1 MEPGARWN
9 IDPCVPSPPRKWW
22 RFTRPAKPRPLLTPI
37 TSTLSFGLN
46 WSTSTLS
53 PSLKSPSPVSRWN
66 SRRNLLP
73 SAPAFLRWPV
83 AGLLIRCGLTNSTS
97 PSCMA
102 SYPSVVGVLRC
113 TTVHGPALSRVTGTA
128 CPSGRNICVIPIF
141 LPRIPGL
148 ILKLSAF
155 SSQLSAPL
163 SDRPRT
169 RLTAGSLFPKRL
181 DFDVHTGRQVELHQR
196 IDRLLGRLQDVQE
209 PFVRPDFKLLA
220 RLLIHVRRA
229 QNSCDTAGSRQRNRT
244 GDCCAGPFR
253 GVHDFRR
260 RLIQHTVIVCLQ
272 TDANSLSKGH
282 YDLPNEKQL
291 LNDLGNRT
299 GAYRAAAFA
308 NREAQPLV
316 HGHRSDQFHLQAHIV
331 PRHHHLRAFRQLRH
345 SRHVRRAEVEL
356 RPVSLEE
363 QIGRACP
370 IGRASCS

>member
-1 MEPGARWN
+1 MNLEP
-9 IDPCVPSPPRKWW
+9 
-22 RFTRPAKPRPLLTPI
+22 
-37 TSTLSFGLN
+37 ST
-46 WSTSTLS
+46 
-53 PSLKSPSPVSRWN
+53 
-66 SRRNLLP
+66 
-73 SAPAFLRWPV
+73 PAFFKWPV
-83 AGLLIRCGLTNSTS
+83 MGLLMRCGLINSIK
-97 PSCMA
+97 PSWMA
-102 SYPSVVGVLRC
+102 SYPSVAGVLRC
-113 TTVHGPALSRVTGTA
+113 TTTHGPAFSSVTGTA

-155 SSQLSAPL
+155 SAQLSAPL

-196 IDRLLGRLQDVQE
+196 IDRLLGRLQNVQE

-260 RLIQHTVIVCLQ
+260 RLIQHTVIVCFQ

-282 YDLPNEKQL
+282 YDLPKEKPL

-308 NREAQPLV
+308 KRKPLSMATGV
-316 HGHRSDQFHLQAHIV
+316 ISSTCRLTLSPGITISV
-331 PRHHHLRAFRQLRH
+331 PSGSCATPVT
-345 SRHVRRAEVEL
+345 SVVRK
-356 RPVSLEE
+356 
-363 QIGRACP
+363 
-370 IGRASCS
+370 

>member
-148 ILKLSAF
+148 IIQILLIHRRDAEYAEEAQRTQNLSCA
-155 SSQLSAPL
+155 SLRDLCALCVSAVSLSLPERL
-163 SDRPRT
+163 NFHIHT
-169 RLTAGSLFPKRL
+169 R
-181 DFDVHTGRQVELHQR
+181 RQIELHQR
-196 IDRLLGRLQDVQE
+196 VYRLLGRL
-209 PFVRPDFKLLA
+209 
-220 RLLIHVRRA
+220 
-229 QNSCDTAGSRQRNRT
+229 
-244 GDCCAGPFR
+244 
-253 GVHDFRR
+253 
-260 RLIQHTVIVCLQ
+260 
-272 TDANSLSKGH
+272 
-282 YDLPNEKQL
+282 
-291 LNDLGNRT
+291 
-299 GAYRAAAFA
+299 
-308 NREAQPLV
+308 
-316 HGHRSDQFHLQAHIV
+316 
-331 PRHHHLRAFRQLRH
+331 
-345 SRHVRRAEVEL
+345 
-356 RPVSLEE
+356 
-363 QIGRACP
+363 
-370 IGRASCS
+370 